1 MTNLGGLIHKVAHKM
16 KREIDHANQKLGV
29 SGVQGRIIG
38 YVRCELKNRDVFQK
52 DIEEHFELRGSSVTS
67 TLQNLEKMGF
77 IVRESIPTDQRLKRI
92 VLTKKALDIHN
103 QITKNI
109 EQVEKEAFSSINK
122 EEEQLLSDLLKRILN
137 NIEKY

>member
-38 YVRCELKNRDVFQK
+38 YVRCESKNRDVFQK

-122 EEEQLLSDLLKRILN
+122 EEEQLLSDLLKKILN

>member
-38 YVRCELKNRDVFQK
+38 YVRCESKNRDVFQK

-67 TLQNLEKMGF
+67 ILQNLEKMGF

>member
-38 YVRCELKNRDVFQK
+38 YVRCESKNRDVFQK
-52 DIEEHFELRGSSVTS
+52 DIEEHFELRGSSGTS

>member
-38 YVRCELKNRDVFQK
+38 YVRCESKNRDVFQK

-77 IVRESIPTDQRLKRI
+77 ILRESIPTDQRLKRI

>member
-38 YVRCELKNRDVFQK
+38 YVRCESKNRDVFQK

-109 EQVEKEAFSSINK
+109 EQVEKEAFSLINK

>member
-38 YVRCELKNRDVFQK
+38 YVRCESKNRDVFQK
-52 DIEEHFELRGSSVTS
+52 DIEEHFELRGASVTS

>member
-38 YVRCELKNRDVFQK
+38 YVRCESKNRDVFQK

-77 IVRESIPTDQRLKRI
+77 IVRESISTDQRLKRI

>member
-1 MTNLGGLIHKVAHKM
+1 M

-38 YVRCELKNRDVFQK
+38 YVRCESKNRDVFQK

-77 IVRESIPTDQRLKRI
+77 IVRESIPMDQRLKRI

>member
-38 YVRCELKNRDVFQK
+38 YVRCESKNRDVFQK

-77 IVRESIPTDQRLKRI
+77 IVRESIPTDQRIKRI

>member
-16 KREIDHANQKLGV
+16 KREIDHANQKLEV

-38 YVRCELKNRDVFQK
+38 YVRCESKNRDVFQK

>member
-38 YVRCELKNRDVFQK
+38 YVRCESKNRDVFQK
-52 DIEEHFELRGSSVTS
+52 DIEDHFELRGSSVTS

-77 IVRESIPTDQRLKRI
+77 IVRESIPMDQRLKRI

-137 NIEKY
+137 YIEKY

>member
-38 YVRCELKNRDVFQK
+38 YVRCESKNRDVFQK

-77 IVRESIPTDQRLKRI
+77 IVRKSIPTDQRLKRI

>member
-38 YVRCELKNRDVFQK
+38 YVRCESKNRDVFQK

-67 TLQNLEKMGF
+67 ALQNLEKMGF

>member
-38 YVRCELKNRDVFQK
+38 YVRCESKNRDVFQK
-52 DIEEHFELRGSSVTS
+52 DIEEYFELRGSSVTS

>member
-16 KREIDHANQKLGV
+16 KREIDHANQKLGI

-38 YVRCELKNRDVFQK
+38 YVRCESKNRDVFQK

-103 QITKNI
+103 QITKKI
-109 EQVEKEAFSSINK
+109 EQVEKEAFSSISK

>member
-38 YVRCELKNRDVFQK
+38 YVRCESKNRDVFQK

-77 IVRESIPTDQRLKRI
+77 IVRESIPTDQRLKMI

>member
-38 YVRCELKNRDVFQK
+38 YVRCESKNRDVFQK

-109 EQVEKEAFSSINK
+109 EQVEKETFSSINK

>member
-38 YVRCELKNRDVFQK
+38 YVRCESKNRDVFQK

-109 EQVEKEAFSSINK
+109 KQVEKEAFSSINK

>member
-16 KREIDHANQKLGV
+16 KREIDHANQKLRV

-38 YVRCELKNRDVFQK
+38 YVRCESKNRDVFQK

>member
-29 SGVQGRIIG
+29 SGAQGRIIG
-38 YVRCELKNRDVFQK
+38 YVRCESKNRDVFQK

-109 EQVEKEAFSSINK
+109 EQVEKEALSSINK

>member
-1 MTNLGGLIHKVAHKM
+1 MTNLGGLIHKAAHKM

-38 YVRCELKNRDVFQK
+38 YVRCESKNRDVFQK

>member
-1 MTNLGGLIHKVAHKM
+1 MTNLGGLIHKVAHKI

-38 YVRCELKNRDVFQK
+38 YVRCESKNRDVFQK

>member
-38 YVRCELKNRDVFQK
+38 YVRCESKNRDVFQK

-122 EEEQLLSDLLKRILN
+122 EEEQLLSDLLERILN

>member
-16 KREIDHANQKLGV
+16 KREIDNAKQKLGV

-38 YVRCELKNRDVFQK
+38 YVRCESKNHDVFQK

-92 VLTKKALDIHN
+92 VLTQKALDIHN

>member
-1 MTNLGGLIHKVAHKM
+1 MTNLGVLIHKVAHKM

-38 YVRCELKNRDVFQK
+38 YVRCESKNRDVFQK

-67 TLQNLEKMGF
+67 TLQNLEKMSF

>member
-38 YVRCELKNRDVFQK
+38 YVRCESKNRDVFQK

-67 TLQNLEKMGF
+67 TLQNLEKIGF

>member
-38 YVRCELKNRDVFQK
+38 YVRCESKNRDVFQK
-52 DIEEHFELRGSSVTS
+52 DIEEHFELRGTSVTS

>member
-38 YVRCELKNRDVFQK
+38 YVRCESKNRDVFQK

-103 QITKNI
+103 QIIKNI

>member
-38 YVRCELKNRDVFQK
+38 YVRCESKNRDVFQK

-122 EEEQLLSDLLKRILN
+122 EEEQLLSDLLKRIFN

>member
-38 YVRCELKNRDVFQK
+38 YVRCESKNRDVFQK

-122 EEEQLLSDLLKRILN
+122 EEEQLLSDLLKRILD

>member
-38 YVRCELKNRDVFQK
+38 YVRCESKNRDVFQK

-92 VLTKKALDIHN
+92 VLTKEALDIHN

>member
-38 YVRCELKNRDVFQK
+38 YVRCESKNRDIFQK

>member
-38 YVRCELKNRDVFQK
+38 YVRCESKNRDVFQK

-109 EQVEKEAFSSINK
+109 EQVEREAFSSINK

>member
-38 YVRCELKNRDVFQK
+38 YVRCESKNRDVFQK

-77 IVRESIPTDQRLKRI
+77 IVRESLPQDQRLKRI

>member
-38 YVRCELKNRDVFQK
+38 YVRCESKKRDVFQK

-109 EQVEKEAFSSINK
+109 EQVEKEAFSSISK
-122 EEEQLLSDLLKRILN
+122 EEEQLLSNLLERILN

>member
-38 YVRCELKNRDVFQK
+38 YVRCESKNRDVFQK

-92 VLTKKALDIHN
+92 VLTKKALNIHN

>member
-38 YVRCELKNRDVFQK
+38 YVRCESKNRDVFQK

-77 IVRESIPTDQRLKRI
+77 IVRESIPMDQRLKRI

>member
-16 KREIDHANQKLGV
+16 KREIDHANPKLGV
-29 SGVQGRIIG
+29 SGVQGRIIC
-38 YVRCELKNRDVFQK
+38 YVRCESKNRDVFQK